1 MPHRRPFVLLL
12 LLLALAAA
20 ARPSVAQ
27 TELDPHGPAM
37 IVLDGSGS
45 MWGTIEGERPVKFEL
60 ARQAL
65 SQSLSALSPAVR
77 LGLLSF
83 GQRRRADCSDV
94 EVLAAPEAG
103 PPERILAIAEK
114 ISPKGKGPLSLALR
128 EAARAMP
135 AGEPGSIIAIHDGPD
150 NCGQDI
156 CATAAALAKAN
167 PGLRIFLIGFGPD
180 AEPAAHQCVA
190 KATNGKVLQAG
201 SSTELATAVSDALM
215 LANLER
221 VDPAT
226 GMAVPVP
233 KAATPPP
240 PAGPPGLKLSAALT
254 PDGKPL
260 SAAIAWTIARAEA
273 SADVVKSARTKEL
286 SIDLSPG
293 AYVVE
298 ARLGQVTKRQTVE
311 VADGGPTVVK
321 FSLDAGVLNLK
332 AQADRDGKPLANPVV
347 TIFDKNGGPQPV
359 WIGREAVTQLVL
371 PAGDYRVRVE
381 DGLAAETSEVS
392 LAAGAGVDAEP
403 VLGTGQLSLV
413 AVPAADG
420 EPLEDV
426 TFTVTE
432 DDPDSPA
439 GRREVARSAD
449 TTATF
454 ILPAGTYY
462 VTARAGAGETNDRI
476 ALGSG
481 ASIRHEMI
489 LDLVPLTVVTAA
501 DTGQSDDGGE
511 AAGTA
516 RQVVIRVLDENG
528 RSPEIARRHGP
539 SGSFQLPPARY
550 RIEAEIMGRNVKAA
564 GIVDLRKSRGGSVQL
579 KLEHGE
585 VSVDPSAAPGR
596 RWRIKDSDGRTVL
609 HAGHSGTATAQLA
622 PGHYVLTWDA
632 EGGLGEQPFDLKT
645 GERRRLKIGTP

>member
-1 MPHRRPFVLLL
+1 MPHRRPLALLL
-12 LLLALAAA
+12 LLLLTLPA
-20 ARPSVAQ
+20 ARPAMAQ
-27 TELDPHGPAM
+27 TELDPHGPVM

-45 MWGTIEGERPVKFEL
+45 MWGTIDGEKPAKFDL

-103 PPERILAIAEK
+103 PPERILAITDK
-114 ISPKGKGPLSLALR
+114 LSPTGKGPLSLALR
-128 EAARAMP
+128 EAAKQVP
-135 AGEPGSIIAIHDGPD
+135 AGEAGSIIAIHDGPD
-150 NCGQDI
+150 NCGQDT
-156 CATAAALAKAN
+156 CATAAAIAKAN

-180 AEPAAHQCVA
+180 AEPAAHQCVG
-190 KATNGKVLQAG
+190 KATNGKVLQAR
-201 SSTELATAVSDALM
+201 SSAELATALSDALT

-226 GMAVPVP
+226 GMAVPMP
-233 KAATPPP
+233 KAAAPPP
-240 PAGPPGLKLSAALT
+240 PAGPPGLALSAALT
-254 PDGKPL
+254 PGGKPL
-260 SAAIAWTIARAEA
+260 AAAITWTVAK
-273 SADVVKSARTKEL
+273 ADAPATPVKSARTKEL
-286 SIDLSPG
+286 SVDLPPG

-298 ARLGQVTKRQTVE
+298 ARLGQVTKRQTVD
-311 VADGGPTVVK
+311 VADGAPTPLK
-321 FSLDAGVLNLK
+321 LSLDAGVLNLK
-332 AQADRDGKPLANPVV
+332 AQADRDGKPLANPVT

-359 WIGREAVTQLVL
+359 WIGREATTQLVL
-371 PAGDYRVRVE
+371 PAGTYRVRVE
-381 DGLAAETSEVS
+381 DGLAAETSDVT
-392 LAAGAGVDAEP
+392 LAAGASVDVEP

-420 EPLEDV
+420 EPLKDV
-426 TFTVTE
+426 TFTVAE

-439 GRREVARSAD
+439 GRREVTRSAD

-481 ASIRHEMI
+481 ASIRHEMA
-489 LDLVPLTVVTAA
+489 LDLVPLTVITAT
-501 DTGQSDDGGE
+501 DTSQNDDNKNAPGE
-511 AAGTA
+511 A
-516 RQVVIRVLDENG
+516 RQVVIRVLDESG
-528 RSPEIARRHGP
+528 RAAEIARRHGT
-539 SGSFQLPPARY
+539 SGTFQLPPARY
-550 RIEAEIMGRNVKAA
+550 RIEAEVMGRNVKAA
-564 GIVDLRKSRGGSVQL
+564 GIVDLRKGRGGTVQL

-609 HAGHSGTATAQLA
+609 HAGRGGTTNAQLA

-632 EGGLGEQPFDLKT
+632 ESGLGEQPFDLKT
-645 GERRRLKIGTP
+645 GERRLLKIGTP